1 MTENVD
7 TQLKQMSE
15 DLKEIIEHLNET
27 NRTQDTS
34 DPVSYGMNNFHWVIL
49 CHACSWISVIP
60 PIMKMWNVPSTKM
73 EDLTIT
79 LLHSFLPSYTSM
91 QAVVHIFPSFSRGSP
106 CILPIFMPVRTYMYI
121 QVFLISPIFCILLLS
136 DCCLCPGSIL
146 YHSDLIL
153 HRNFI
158 PTDIICP
165 WIHLYSIY
173 HDGQIMFPVVTLNF
187 SVISLFQMIKISHS
201 QTS

>member
-34 DPVSYGMNNFHWVIL
+34 DPVSYGMNNFHWVIF
-49 CHACSWISVIP
+49 CHTCSWISVIP
-60 PIMKMWNVPSTKM
+60 PIMKMWNVASTNM
-73 EDLTIT
+73 EDIMIKS
-79 LLHSFLPSYTSM
+79 LLHSFLPPYTSM
-91 QAVVHIFPSFSRGSP
+91 QAVVHSFPSFSAGSP
-106 CILPIFMPVRTYMYI
+106 CILLIFMPVRTYLYMYI
-121 QVFLISPIFCILLLS
+121 QGFLISSIFYILLLS

-153 HRNFI
+153 HRSFI
-158 PTDIICP
+158 PTDVICP
-165 WIHLYSIY
+165 WIRLYSI
-173 HDGQIMFPVVTLNF
+173 
-187 SVISLFQMIKISHS
+187 
-201 QTS
+201 